1 MAWMISE
8 FASVGDVTVRTL
20 RYYDKINLLK
30 PSDYTE
36 GGHRLYTKDDLYV
49 LQQIQSFKHLGFSLS
64 EIQNIIL
71 QRNVETKEFLRQM
84 HFQRE
89 LLLAEQERI
98 AKVLSHM
105 DEMTKKFQ
113 KEERVDV
120 ALFSSFLQTFIWEK
134 ENREWLVEH
143 FSKESVQT
151 FYNNKELKEK
161 FDRRFMGVIGNLK
174 KYKEEETEPSHHD
187 VQVTL
192 KEFFNVIEEVTNYL
206 DIPQSDIESIIQKS
220 NLPLSEFPTLFT
232 TEEESYIKEAMKQFN
247 N

>member
-1 MAWMISE
+1 
-8 FASVGDVTVRTL
+8 
-20 RYYDKINLLK
+20 
-30 PSDYTE
+30 
-36 GGHRLYTKDDLYV
+36 
-49 LQQIQSFKHLGFSLS
+49 
-64 EIQNIIL
+64 
-71 QRNVETKEFLRQM
+71 M

-134 ENREWLVEH
+134 ENKEWLEEH
-143 FSKESVQT
+143 FSTDSVRA

-161 FDRRFMGVIGNLK
+161 FEQRFMDLIGKLK
-174 KYKEEETEPSHHD
+174 KYKVEEKNPGHQD

-192 KEFFNVIEEVTNYL
+192 KEFFNVIEKVKNYL
-206 DIPQSDIESIIQKS
+206 DTPQSDIEDIIQKS
-220 NLPLSEFPTLFT
+220 NLPLSEFPTIFT
-232 TEEESYIKEAMKQFN
+232 TEEETYIKEAMQQFN
-247 N
+247 S

>member
-20 RYYDKINLLK
+20 RYYDKINLLN

-49 LQQIQSFKHLGFSLS
+49 LQQIQSFKHLGFSLG

-71 QRNVETKEFLRQM
+71 QCDIETKAFLRKI
-84 HFQRE
+84 HFQRD

-113 KEERVDV
+113 KAERVDI

-134 ENREWLVEH
+134 ENKEWLEEH
-143 FSKESVQT
+143 FSKDSVQA

-161 FDRRFMGVIGNLK
+161 FDRRFMDVIGNLK
-174 KYKEEETEPSHHD
+174 RFKKEEKDPSHHD
-187 VQVTL
+187 VQVVL
-192 KEFFNVIEEVTNYL
+192 KEFFNLIEEVTNYL
-206 DIPQSDIESIIQKS
+206 DTPQSDIEDIIKQS
-220 NLPLSEFPTLFT
+220 NPPLSEFPTLFT
-232 TEEESYIKEAMKQFN
+232 TEEENYIKEAMQQFN
-247 N
+247 T

>member
-49 LQQIQSFKHLGFSLS
+49 LQQIQSFKHLGFSLG

-71 QRNVETKEFLRQM
+71 QRNVETEEFLRQM
-84 HFQRE
+84 HFQRG

-134 ENREWLVEH
+134 ENKEWLEEH
-143 FSKESVQT
+143 FSTDSVQT
-151 FYNNKELKEK
+151 FYNDKELKEK
-161 FDRRFMGVIGNLK
+161 FDRRFMDVIGKLK
-174 KYKEEETEPSHHD
+174 KYKVEEKNPSHHD

-192 KEFFNVIEEVTNYL
+192 NEFFNLIEEVTNYL
-206 DIPQSDIESIIQKS
+206 DIPQSDIEDIIQKT

-232 TEEESYIKEAMKQFN
+232 TEEENYIKEAIQQFN
-247 N
+247 T